1 MSYRLIY
8 TVPFASLENI
18 PCVVEIEKENYFGE
32 ITELQGGSSPF
43 TVDIADEDFL
53 YIPTRFSTAKI
64 SIVGS
69 DYLQSLF
76 STAYQQYRVTFKKNG
91 VVTWCGFI
99 KPELYTQD
107 YSSKTFE
114 LELECMSA
122 MSSLEFIDYEQAKD
136 TREFISFWDI
146 LKNASLR
153 HLDNIPPCTFLMFMR
168 KIKPITICN

>member
-76 STAYQQYRVTFKKNG
+76 STAYQQYRVTFKRMGWLPGADLSN
-91 VVTWCGFI
+91 
-99 KPELYTQD
+99 
-107 YSSKTFE
+107 
-114 LELECMSA
+114 
-122 MSSLEFIDYEQAKD
+122 
-136 TREFISFWDI
+136 RSFT
-146 LKNASLR
+146 LR
-153 HLDNIPPCTFLMFMR
+153 IIAPKHLN
-168 KIKPITICN
+168 

>member
-114 LELECMSA
+114 LELECISA

-136 TREFISFWDI
+136 TREFISFGI
-146 LKNASLR
+146 Y
-153 HLDNIPPCTFLMFMR
+153 
-168 KIKPITICN
+168 